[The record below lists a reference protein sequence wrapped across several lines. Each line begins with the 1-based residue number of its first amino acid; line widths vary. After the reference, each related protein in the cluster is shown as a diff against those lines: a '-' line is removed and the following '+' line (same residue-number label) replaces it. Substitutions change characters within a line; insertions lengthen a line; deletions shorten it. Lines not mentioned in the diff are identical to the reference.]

1 MKLKPPVGQGGL
13 RPVATAPKFDFV
25 VAERPKYIPG
35 SGPALAA
42 ITAMPPH
49 DKDGFIID
57 KVQFSKQLRYLVGYE
72 HYPQLKVSV
81 EPQNILDW
89 VSRHALEKWESDQYD
104 ADERLREEEE
114 LPALLR
120 KDERLRK
127 RLETMSRA
135 AQGIDGR
142 KLKRKR
148 VTDDHTP
155 RKTARGV
162 DVREVGGHP
171 QVKVRRR
178 PADRH
183 KPKEQETYTSPKAPQ
198 HSHQAS
204 LSAPTHGLADR
215 VIIDLESND
224 EGSIDTDTAID
235 LQLNGL
241 ASTAEPSRSGS
252 ESIELLD
259 DRPRSRFASNQ
270 DTSGDESRNSMT
282 VKPKRH
288 LDLLPSPFSHQSA
301 VAATSSLEA
310 LKIYESLERK
320 KKEMSPLKTD
330 PTTPSKGQPS
340 LFSSFA
346 NPSNGPISISSES
359 SHSVRSTSKSPEPL
373 PMPEDVENDPNE
385 PEYELHQILDEE
397 IRYEYGQPVKYYL
410 IDWVG
415 DYDNSWEPEDNVS
428 PEAIE
433 HYKKVRGK
441 EMSSVRLDSMDD
453 DEDELG
459 LFVSPWPKD
468 KRIDDSKRMPEYPAR
483 GLVIDDED
491 EDAEGEALEW

>member
-1 MKLKPPVGQGGL
+1 MKLKAPVGQGGL
-13 RPVATAPKFDFV
+13 PPVATAPRFDFV

-42 ITAMPPH
+42 ITVMPPH

-104 ADERLREEEE
+104 AEEKRREEEE

-120 KDERLRK
+120 KEERLRK

-135 AQGIDGR
+135 AQGIDGK

-148 VTDDHTP
+148 A
-155 RKTARGV
+155 TARV
-162 DVREVGGHP
+162 PSVGGVGGYP
-171 QVKVRRR
+171 ELKVRRR

-183 KPKEQETYTSPKAPQ
+183 EPKEQETFASPKVSQHPQ
-198 HSHQAS
+198 QAS
-204 LSAPTHGLADR
+204 LSTPPHGLADR

-224 EGSIDTDTAID
+224 EGSVDTDTAID

-241 ASTAEPSRSGS
+241 MSTAEPSRSGS
-252 ESIELLD
+252 ELIELLD
-259 DRPRSRFASNQ
+259 DRTRSLFASNQ
-270 DTSGDESRNSMT
+270 DTSGDESRNATT
-282 VKPKRH
+282 VNPKRH
-288 LDLLPSPFSHQSA
+288 LDILPSPFSHHSA

-310 LKIYESLERK
+310 LKIYENLERK
-320 KKEMSPLKTD
+320 KKQAVSPFQTD
-330 PTTPSKGQPS
+330 LNTPSKGQSS
-340 LFSSFA
+340 LFSSLA
-346 NPSNGPISISSES
+346 NPSNAPLSISSQS
-359 SHSVRSTSKSPEPL
+359 SPSARSRTTSKTPEPL
-373 PMPEDVENDPNE
+373 LVPEDVENDQDE

-397 IRYEYGQPVKYYL
+397 IRYEYGQPVRYYL

-415 DYDNSWEPEDNVS
+415 NYDNSWEPEDNVS

-433 HYKKVRGK
+433 HYKEVRGK
-441 EMSSVRLDSMDD
+441 KMSSVQFDD
-453 DEDELG
+453 MEEDGDEQG
-459 LFVSPWPKD
+459 LFVAPWPRDRKVEGGNG
-468 KRIDDSKRMPEYPAR
+468 MAEYQAQ
-483 GLVIDDED
+483 GLVIDDDDD